1 MSHKHLMDS
10 CLYWQI
16 VSVDKLKGLN
26 FNYICLKKER
36 KKKKQRRGAQK
47 EGTLNRDSKVVAWCS
62 ESFTCFISTASVGLA
77 RNPVPMSTSLYSS
90 DGNKENF

>member
-1 MSHKHLMDS
+1 MFK
-10 CLYWQI
+10 
-16 VSVDKLKGLN
+16 KR
-26 FNYICLKKER
+26 KKE
-36 KKKKQRRGAQK
+36 KKKQRRGAKK

-77 RNPVPMSTSLYSS
+77 SIPVPKSTSLYSS